1 MLYSILTLQLLFPV
15 IGLSALAPRICNGGS
30 SPYTYKTE
38 YFDVPVDHFAFTND
52 DMFRMRYLINDSYWK
67 PNEGAPIFFYTG
79 NEGDIESFAAN
90 TGFLWESA
98 PEFHALIVFA
108 EHRYYGHSMPYGN
121 KSLSEPKYSGYLTA
135 EQTLADYVYL
145 LTNLT
150 TSARDL
156 RTDIFVNGK
165 KNVNKRTKRI
175 PIISFGGSYGGML
188 SAWFRMKY
196 PGLVTGALASSAP
209 IWQFPGLNDC
219 HTFARIVTSAFE
231 IEEKSCP
238 HNVRKLWTAID
249 ELGNSK
255 EGLEWMSTNWKLCN
269 ALKNKTDVDNMKA
282 WISSATINV
291 AMVNYP
297 YPANFLGDL
306 PGHPVRAFCKHL
318 DEPMEGKDL
327 LTATFK
333 GLNAW
338 FNHSGSAKCF
348 NLSSEFGTSDLGLD
362 AWNYQ
367 SCTEMVM
374 PICMDGKQD
383 FFEPAPW
390 DLGAYVNDCKK
401 TLKMS
406 TRPYSIPKLF
416 GGKNLETASNIIF
429 SNGLLDPWAGGG
441 VLKNVSESTVAV
453 LLPSAAHH
461 LDLRAS
467 NNLDPPT
474 VTMARK
480 FYKKIF
486 RKWIADFHKQ

>member
-1 MLYSILTLQLLFPV
+1 MFYLIFSLQLSFLV
-15 IGLSALAPRICNGGS
+15 IGLSALAPRICNGGA
-30 SPYTYKTE
+30 SPYSYKTE
-38 YFDVPVDHFAFTND
+38 YFKVPVDHFSFTND
-52 DMFRMRYLINDSYWK
+52 DTFEMRYLINDSYWQPAK
-67 PNEGAPIFFYTG
+67 GAPIFFYTG

-90 TGFLWESA
+90 TGFMWEAA
-98 PEFHALIVFA
+98 PEFNALIVFA
-108 EHRYYGHSMPYGN
+108 EHRYYGKSLPYGN

-135 EQTLADYVYL
+135 EQALADYVYL

-150 TSARDL
+150 AARDV
-156 RTDIFVNGK
+156 RSEEVSVNG
-165 KNVNKRTKRI
+165 VNINRKLRGI
-175 PIISFGGSYGGML
+175 PIIAFGGSYGGML

-231 IEEKSCP
+231 IEEKNCP
-238 HNVRKLWTAID
+238 HNVRKLWATID
-249 ELGNSK
+249 ELGNTK
-255 EGLEWMSTNWKLCN
+255 EGLEWISANWKLCGP
-269 ALKNKTDVDNMKA
+269 LKNKTDVDSMKE

-297 YPANFLGDL
+297 YPANFLGNL
-306 PGHPVRAFCKHL
+306 PGHPVRAFCKNL
-318 DEPMEGKDL
+318 DKVMEGKDL

-333 GLNAW
+333 GLNTW
-338 FNHSGSAKCF
+338 FNHTGSAKCF

-383 FFEPAPW
+383 FFEPSPW
-390 DLGAYVNDCKK
+390 NLGEYVNDCKK
-401 TLKMS
+401 NLKMS
-406 TRPYSIPKLF
+406 TRPYMIAKLF
-416 GGKNLETASNIIF
+416 GGKNLESVSNIIF

-441 VLKNVSESTVAV
+441 VLKNVSKSTIAV

-461 LDLRAS
+461 LDLRAT
-467 NNLDPPT
+467 NDLDPPS
-474 VTMARK
+474 VRMARQ

-486 RKWIADFHKQ
+486 RKWISDFHQEK